1 MQGLSQAAKQIYQ
14 KQPNEKNST
23 NKDLNQIKKT
33 NVILRM
39 KFVESLDLILAA
51 CEDNSIY
58 VWGFDQEAVN
68 ILKNMKYEEKNK
80 TKKKNKNTTFRDDQ
94 PETQTYNYFEKINY
108 IQYLN
113 SLNTSTNQYE
123 TNSFFKN
130 SSVSEKNPNT
140 IKNDESESVI
150 WFY

>member
-14 KQPNEKNST
+14 KQRNEKNST
-23 NKDLNQIKKT
+23 NNNLNQIKKT

-80 TKKKNKNTTFRDDQ
+80 NKKKKKSTTFRDDH

-108 IQYLN
+108 LQYLN

-123 TNSFFKN
+123 TNSFLKN
-130 SSVSEKNPNT
+130 ASVNEKNPNT
-140 IKNDESESVI
+140 NKNDESESVI